1 MSAILMLLSLWLHV
15 ASIVVWLGGMT
26 FFVLVLMSV
35 ARTQAY
41 RALAPALIERIG
53 LRFRTVAWFALGVL
67 VLSGISNLYLLGASP
82 AALLDSRFWQS
93 PPGRLLEV
101 KLSLISVILILSVVH
116 DFYIGPRSMT
126 LTQADKITSPE
137 SERLRRQ
144 AMLIGRVNFLLALMV
159 LVLGLMLGHGF
170 FPFQG

>member
-1 MSAILMLLSLWLHV
+1 MSGAFALFSLWLHW
-15 ASIVVWLGGMT
+15 AAIIIWLGGMT
-26 FFVLVLMSV
+26 FFVLVLMPV
-35 ARTQAY
+35 ARTPAY

-67 VLSGISNLYLLGASP
+67 VLSGITNLYLLSASP

-93 PPGRLLEV
+93 PPGRLLGM
-101 KLSLISVILILSVVH
+101 KLSLVSVILILSVVH
-116 DFYIGPRSMT
+116 DFYIGPRSMI
-126 LTQADKITSPE
+126 LVQAGKTNSPE

-170 FPFQG
+170 FWF